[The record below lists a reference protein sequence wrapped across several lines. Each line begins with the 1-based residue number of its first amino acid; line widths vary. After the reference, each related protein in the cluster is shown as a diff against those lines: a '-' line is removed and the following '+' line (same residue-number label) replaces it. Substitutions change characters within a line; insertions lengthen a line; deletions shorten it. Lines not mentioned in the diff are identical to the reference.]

1 MSEIVDTAVA
11 ASATQPSFYAQ
22 RMQLLGVNDT
32 NNIIDTYNPRAEHPA
47 PKWGRSK
54 LFTEDKDGNIEITY
68 YNIDAELIIYDT
80 DAKTPQPRVYKVKRL
95 KNPQGDMKYRMPSGQ
110 GQFPWFHPSLVK
122 KYKDGEKIEKL
133 YLTEGVFK
141 SFLACE
147 SGIDCVGLSSI
158 THYAGSDKMLH
169 RDIRR
174 IIERCQVDIV
184 VILWDGD
191 CLNVSAKGLVV
202 REEATKRPAGFF
214 NTARTIR
221 KLVKEMPFEKSRE
234 APTVYF
240 MHVKSDSFPDKA
252 KGLDDALISAAQQ
265 DEKRVVP
272 ADEAGKTIAPSIK
285 AAVVQDC
292 LSVAKK
298 GPYFFKMDIS
308 NTTDRLK
315 AYFGLE
321 NVEVFYKMH
330 AEWIAEK
337 EFLFQ
342 GDLYYYNETRGKLEV
357 IAPGWAKNLRWIG
370 DEFFIEQLEPSGN
383 SDRRVLRKYT
393 RETLKDL
400 YGKDFI
406 KYLKHFSGFCNLPS
420 HLNYEQVVER
430 EGHQYYNRYFRFP
443 HVAEK
448 GEIGLIID
456 FFKHI
461 FSEKEITHPISG
473 VKIPAYEMGLDY
485 IQLMLTNPV
494 QALPVICLYSP
505 ENNTGKSTLGKLVQ
519 YIYGDNVIQIS
530 NSDLESDFNETY
542 SDKLLAICEETLLER
557 KRDVERIKALS
568 TSDKI
573 LVNPKGQRQFTI
585 DFFCKFWFFSNNRR
599 MIYVTRHDE
608 RFWIIKVQKS
618 KVDNPNLLDQ
628 MKAQVPAFVS
638 FLQNRTLATSK
649 ESRMWFYPSL
659 IKTETFEEVVTVN
672 EPSDATE
679 LREGIEEMFLQLE
692 LQGEVVPKI
701 EMTLK
706 EIKDEFFSAKSS
718 TRWLQEVIQD
728 YLQVDLKRN
737 EQGDAVFE
745 RGAYKKVQWDDL
757 SGEFSVREVKWRGRP
772 YVFERDKFL
781 SAKVQVRGGAKPAAP
796 ALPQPEPNDIL
807 FPDFFDKIG

>member
-1 MSEIVDTAVA
+1 MTDTAA
-11 ASATQPSFYAQ
+11 ANKPSFYQQ
-22 RMQLLGVNDT
+22 RMQLLGVT
-32 NNIIDTYNPRAEHPA
+32 EENNYLETYNPVAEHPA
-47 PKWGRSK
+47 PKWTKTK
-54 LFTEDKDGNIEITY
+54 LFAEDAEGNIVITY
-68 YNIDAELIIYDT
+68 YNIDAELIMYDS
-80 DAKTPQPRVYKVKRL
+80 DAKTPQPRIYKTKRL
-95 KNPQGDMKYRMPSGQ
+95 QHPQGDMKYKMPSGQ
-110 GQFPWFHPSLVK
+110 GTFPWFHPSLVK
-122 KYKDGEKIEKL
+122 KFKDGEKIEKL

-141 SFLACE
+141 GFLATE
-147 SGIDCVGLSSI
+147 LGIPTIGLSSI
-158 THYAGSDKMLH
+158 THYRGSDKLLH

-174 IIERCQVDIV
+174 LIERCQVEII

-191 CLNVSAKGLVV
+191 CLNISAKGLAV
-202 REEATKRPAGFF
+202 REEATTRPKGFF
-214 NTARTIR
+214 DAARNIR
-221 KLVKEMPFEKSRE
+221 KLIKEMPFEKNRE
-234 APTVYF
+234 VPAVYF
-240 MHVKSDSFPDKA
+240 MHVKGDSFPDKP
-252 KGLDDALISAAQQ
+252 KGLDDLLISARKV
-265 DEKRVVP
+265 DEARVVP
-272 ADEAGKTIAPSIK
+272 TPESGESIAPSK
-285 AAVVQDC
+285 VDAVVHDC
-292 LSVAKK
+292 LNVAKA
-298 GPYFFKMDIS
+298 GGYFYKLNIS

-315 AYFGLE
+315 KYFGLE
-321 NVEVFYKMH
+321 DVEVFYHMH
-330 AEWIAEK
+330 SEWLSEK
-337 EFLFQ
+337 EFLYN
-342 GDLYYYNETRGKLEV
+342 GDLYYYNDSKSKLEI
-357 IAPGWAKNLRWIG
+357 IAPGWAKNIRWIG
-370 DEFFIEQLEPSGN
+370 DEFFVEQLEPSGN

-400 YGKDFI
+400 HGKDF
-406 KYLKHFSGFCNLPS
+406 LKHLKHYSGFCNLPS

-430 EGHQYYNRYFRFP
+430 EGHQYYNRYFPFP

-448 GEIGLIID
+448 GEYGLIID

-461 FSEKEITHPISG
+461 FSTKEITHPISG
-473 VKIPAYEMGLDY
+473 VKIPAWELGLDY

-519 YIYGDNVIQIS
+519 HIFGDNVIQIS

-608 RFWIIKVQKS
+608 RFWIIKVSKS

-638 FLQNRTLATSK
+638 FLKNRNLVTQK
-649 ESRMWFYPSL
+649 ESRMWFYPAL
-659 IKTETFEEVVTVN
+659 IKTDTFEEVVTVN

-692 LQGEVVPKI
+692 LQGESIPKI

-706 EIKDEFFSAKSS
+706 EIKEEFFSPKSS

-737 EQGDAVFE
+737 DQGDAVFE
-745 RGAYKKVQWDDL
+745 RGAYKKV
-757 SGEFSVREVKWRGRP
+757 EFDPVTEEFTVKEVKWRGRP
-772 YVFERDKFL
+772 YVFERDKFIT
-781 SAKVQVRGGAKPAAP
+781 SKVKVMDGVGEATQ
-796 ALPQPEPNDIL
+796 QNEEQNIIS
-807 FPDFFDKIG
+807 FPPWLDEIAS

>member
-1 MSEIVDTAVA
+1 MSEVIDTA
-11 ASATQPSFYAQ
+11 ASTPTLSFYAQ
-22 RMQLLGVNDT
+22 RMQQLGVNEQ
-32 NNIIDTYNPRAEHPA
+32 NNVMETYNPRAEHPA

-54 LFTEDKDGNIEITY
+54 LFTEDQDGNIDITY
-68 YNIDAELIIYDT
+68 WNLDAELIMYDT

-110 GQFPWFHPSLVK
+110 GQFPWFHPALVK

-141 SFLACE
+141 AWMAVE
-147 SGIDCVGLSSI
+147 SGIDTVGLSSI

-202 REEATKRPAGFF
+202 REEATKRPFGFF
-214 NTARTIR
+214 NAARTIR

-234 APTVYF
+234 APAVYF
-240 MHVKSDSFPDKA
+240 MYVKSESFPDKP
-252 KGLDDALISAAQQ
+252 KGLDDLLISAEEQ
-265 DEKRVVP
+265 DAKRVVP
-272 ADEAGKTIAPSIK
+272 AADSGETIAPSK
-285 AAVVQDC
+285 KSAVVRDC
-292 LSVAKK
+292 LSVATK
-298 GPYFFKMDIS
+298 GPYFWKMDIS

-315 AYFGLE
+315 AHFGLE

-330 AEWIAEK
+330 SEWIAEK

-370 DEFFIEQLEPSGN
+370 DEFFIEQLEPTGN

-448 GEIGLIID
+448 GEYGLIMD

-461 FSEKEITHPISG
+461 FSTKDIPHPTNG
-473 VKIPAYEMGLDY
+473 TKIPAYELGLDY
-485 IQLMLTNPV
+485 IQIMLTNPIQV
-494 QALPVICLYSP
+494 LPVICLYSP
-505 ENNTGKSTLGKLVQ
+505 ENNTGKSTLGKLIQ
-519 YIYGDNVIQIS
+519 YLFGDNVIQIG
-530 NSDLESDFNETY
+530 NSDLTSDFNETY

-608 RFWIIKVQKS
+608 RFWIIKVSKS

-628 MKAQVPAFVS
+628 MKAQVPAFIS
-638 FLQNRTLATSK
+638 FLQNRALATQK
-649 ESRMWFYPSL
+649 ESRMWFHPAL

-692 LQGEVVPKI
+692 LQGELVPKI

-706 EIKDEFFSAKSS
+706 EIKDEFFSQKAS

-737 EQGDAVFE
+737 DEGDAVFE

-757 SGEFSVREVKWRGRP
+757 TGEFTVKEVKWRGRP
-772 YVFERDKFL
+772 YVFERDRFI
-781 SAKVQVRGGAKPAAP
+781 SSKVQVRVGDKTDPES
-796 ALPQPEPNDIL
+796 LPQPEPNNL
-807 FPDFFDKIG
+807 SFEGFWNEIGN